1 MPLVGQQYTIQTI
14 AGGGVPAPGSV
25 PFYNP
30 TSLALDS
37 SGNIYVSDWS
47 GFIRKLWIKGGA
59 LTGYT
64 VVAGIGSRGYS
75 GDGGQATNAM
85 IGRGSLALDTADNLY
100 FADVDYNRIRRI
112 DKLTGVIT
120 TVAGDGV
127 VLPGGLAVDDG
138 DGGPAINAGVRW
150 PTGIVIDSA
159 NNLYFS
165 SNWSRIRKVTA
176 STGIIE
182 TIAGQWSTGYA
193 GDGGTAL
200 SAKFWDP
207 VPTAIDR
214 NGNLYIA
221 DYENSRIRALSMST
235 GIVNTVAGSS
245 ACILYRALFEVTLC
259 RGGFGGD
266 GGPAKSAALAY
277 AAAVAVDTAGNLY
290 IADTINHRIRRLEAA
305 TGLIYT
311 IAGTGGTGR
320 SGDGGPAA
328 LAEIGDPTGIAVD
341 SLGRV
346 YFADEQNGCVRM
358 LTVAPQPQFHLHS
371 H

>member
-1 MPLVGQQYTIQTI
+1 MPLAGQQYTISTI
-14 AGGGVPAPGSV
+14 AKSGTFDANSV

-37 SGNIYVSDWS
+37 AGNIYVSDWS
-47 GFIRKLWIKGGA
+47 GFIRKLWIKDGA

-64 VVAGIGSRGYS
+64 VVAGIGTHGYS
-75 GDGGQATNAM
+75 GDGGQATSAM
-85 IGRGSLALDTADNLY
+85 IGRGSLALDAADNLY

-112 DKLTGVIT
+112 DKTGVIT
-120 TVAGDGV
+120 TVAGTGLV
-127 VLPGGLAVDDG
+127 SNGLPADDG

-176 STGIIE
+176 SNGIIQ
-182 TIAGQWSTGYA
+182 TIAGQWSTGFA
-193 GDGGTAL
+193 GDGGPAL
-200 SAKFWDP
+200 KAEFWDP
-207 VPTAIDR
+207 VPTALDR
-214 NGNLYIA
+214 NGDLYIA
-221 DYENSRIRALSMST
+221 DYENSRIRVLSMKT

-245 ACILYRALFEVTLC
+245 ACILYRAPFEVTIC
-259 RGGFGGD
+259 RGSFGGD

-277 AAAVAVDTAGNLY
+277 AAAVAVDTSGNLY
-290 IADTINHRIRRLEAA
+290 IADTINHRIRRLVAS

-311 IAGTGGTGR
+311 IAGNGGTGR
-320 SGDGGPAA
+320 SGDGGPAV
-328 LAEIGDPTGIAVD
+328 LAETGDPTSIVVD
-341 SLGRV
+341 NLGNV
-346 YFADEQNGCVRM
+346 YFVDEQNSCIRV
-358 LTVAPQPQFHLHS
+358 LTPAAPQPLFHIHS